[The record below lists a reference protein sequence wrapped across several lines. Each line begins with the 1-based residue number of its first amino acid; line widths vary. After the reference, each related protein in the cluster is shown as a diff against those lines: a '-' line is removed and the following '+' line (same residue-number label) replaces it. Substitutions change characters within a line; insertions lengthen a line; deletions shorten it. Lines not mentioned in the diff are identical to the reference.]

1 MQPVRRSYPLSLDR
15 VMGRTAR
22 VKQLFRLSGGL
33 VIIAGLTLAAAP
45 TQPVA
50 ERLQASRLEV
60 VNEDGQIIFV
70 VQSTKQGGRLELK
83 NNDGTIVFSAG
94 AMPDDAKQA
103 GLWEQTVHE
112 VAALR
117 RDLTRQR
124 QEIQLL
130 TRQLQAGER
139 ENQRLRRL
147 MQRNIP
153 AATQSHDLSRHEREL
168 DSLERRIQQLDRKVN
183 RLDRR

>member
-1 MQPVRRSYPLSLDR
+1 MQPIRRSHPLSLDR
-15 VMGRTAR
+15 VMVRTAR
-22 VKQLFRLSGGL
+22 VKQPFRLSGGL

-50 ERLQASRLEV
+50 ERLQAHRLEV
-60 VNEDGQIIFV
+60 VNEDGQMVFV
-70 VQSTKQGGRLELK
+70 VQVTEQGGRMELK
-83 NNDGTIVFSAG
+83 NNAGAIVFSAG

-112 VAALR
+112 VAALH

-124 QEIQLL
+124 QELQLL
-130 TRQLQAGER
+130 VRQFQEAER

-153 AATQSHDLSRHEREL
+153 AATQSHDLTRHEREL
-168 DSLERRIQQLDRKVN
+168 DNLERRLQQLDSKVN
-183 RLDRR
+183 RLERR